1 MVNDGSITDPHIGS
15 PGDAVPDDLPFGN
28 RAEIDANSDGFLNR
42 GDGCLNTGNGILDPG
57 EDVNGNGL
65 LEFGEDFD
73 EDSNLNG
80 PLDGPDNV
88 ITGNGITLG
97 GTGSGIVLRT
107 LPTEDL
113 NSNGL
118 LEVGEDINGN
128 GRLDFGGGVIT
139 AGLAKTYLDNTVVLD
154 ASGNPILS
162 NNTGSQLEI
171 SADGGSLGTGS
182 ITVSSISNNSMTG
195 AGVDAITIDAANS
208 GTVLIGRLEN
218 NTLGN
223 GVARGISVTADT
235 ATVDLGTIDNNTIN
249 RIVAGTDAVWITG
262 VNSSL
267 AATLI
272 RNRIS
277 GDVFYNIDTAG
288 GVSVFLQRRHAGPG
302 RRPGRPGLP
311 GRVDLRQPRLG
322 EPRRSAGQRHRV
334 TGNPPQHD
342 HLHPG

>member
-42 GDGCLNTGNGILDPG
+42 GDGCLNTGNGI
-57 EDVNGNGL
+57 
-65 LEFGEDFD
+65 
-73 EDSNLNG
+73 
-80 PLDGPDNV
+80 
-88 ITGNGITLG
+88 TLG
-97 GTGSGIVLRT
+97 GSGSGIVLRT

-154 ASGNPILS
+154 ASGNPILA

-208 GTVLIGRLEN
+208 GTVLIGRIEN
-218 NTLGN
+218 NTLDN

-235 ATVDLGTIDNNTIN
+235 ATVDLRTIDKTI
-249 RIVAGTDAVWITG
+249 RSTG
-262 VNSSL
+262 SSP
-267 AATLI
+267 APKRCGSPEST
-272 RNRIS
+272 
-277 GDVFYNIDTAG
+277 
-288 GVSVFLQRRHAGPG
+288 
-302 RRPGRPGLP
+302 RPW
-311 GRVDLRQPRLG
+311 QPR
-322 EPRRSAGQRHRV
+322 
-334 TGNPPQHD
+334 
-342 HLHPG
+342 